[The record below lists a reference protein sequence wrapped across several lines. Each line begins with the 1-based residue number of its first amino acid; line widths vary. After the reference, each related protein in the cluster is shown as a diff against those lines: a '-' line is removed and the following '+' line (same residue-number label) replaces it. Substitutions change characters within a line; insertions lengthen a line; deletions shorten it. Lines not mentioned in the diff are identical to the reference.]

1 MPVMGRTLRGYRP
14 TPAVAIAVT
23 ALVVATTGVAVAA
36 IPGGRGEITGCYAT
50 KTSLLGLTHSKG
62 DMRIIDEADSCRS
75 YETALTWNRT
85 GPQGPTG
92 PQGNT
97 GAVGAPGPAGA
108 TGQAGD
114 RGPQG
119 QSGAVGPQG
128 DAGLQGPQGDKGD
141 PGASGGLAGYERV
154 SKTTTF
160 QTDNEGQAAF
170 AGSVQCPA
178 GKKLLGTG
186 GWRMTSAPRS
196 APSAIV
202 TWYADSIREE
212 LPSDGEY
219 RVLTAI
225 EFKLF
230 DATVNLTVTA
240 ICVSAGA

>member
-1 MPVMGRTLRGYRP
+1 MQRLQRNARRLKSYRP

-23 ALVVATTGVAVAA
+23 ALGIAAAAAGGA
-36 IPGGRGEITGCYAT
+36 IPSGSNGVIHGCHQMPG
-50 KTSLLGLTHSKG
+50 LLANPGAL
-62 DMRIIDEADSCRS
+62 RVIDQEAGQRCRS
-75 YETALTWNRT
+75 NETALQWNQR
-85 GPQGPTG
+85 GPMGD
-92 PQGNT
+92 
-97 GAVGAPGPAGA
+97 AGAPGPAGA
-108 TGQAGD
+108 AGQAGV

-119 QSGAVGPQG
+119 ESGTVGPQG
-128 DAGLQGPQGDKGD
+128 DAGVQGPQGDKGD
-141 PGASGGLAGYERV
+141 PGAAGGLAGYERV

-170 AGSVQCPA
+170 AGSVQCPD

-186 GWRMTSAPRS
+186 GWGMTSAPRS
-196 APSAIV
+196 RPSAIV

-212 LPSDGEY
+212 LPSDTEY
-219 RVLTAI
+219 RVLTVI